1 MRAQFVSILLLDL
14 LNAIILDQ
22 EICLRG
28 CVLAF
33 LHLFYMSSFKHF
45 FAGFVSKLLETDGLR
60 AVVQYDIVGV
70 GYAGLHERINFYAS
84 LC

>member
-33 LHLFYMSSFKHF
+33 LHLQADAEHF
-45 FAGFVSKLLETDGLR
+45 TH
-60 AVVQYDIVGV
+60 Q
-70 GYAGLHERINFYAS
+70 
-84 LC
+84 